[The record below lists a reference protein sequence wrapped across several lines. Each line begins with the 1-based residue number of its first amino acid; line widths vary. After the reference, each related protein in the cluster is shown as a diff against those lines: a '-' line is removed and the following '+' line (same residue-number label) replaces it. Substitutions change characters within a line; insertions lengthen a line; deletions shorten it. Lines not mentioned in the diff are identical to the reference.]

1 MPKLWRFSKLQK
13 TEKNTYKY
21 INLINFPFQ
30 YWVSRATPKENEEGN
45 NNNNN
50 NNNNNSTINNKGKR
64 KKSDKREEK
73 DEKKF
78 DKVIKEEKQTEQRRE
93 SAIDDQLGLHVVEN
107 SSQVDLILVF
117 FWKCAKLGI
126 WEKSNRLNS
135 ASAQRTQEMSDFA
148 KETSY
153 NNYDMPLA
161 ILKLSTTTTCH
172 WQSISKQWQKK

>member
-1 MPKLWRFSKLQK
+1 MPKLWRFSKLHK
-13 TEKNTYKY
+13 TETNTYNY

-64 KKSDKREEK
+64 KKSDRREEK

-117 FWKCAKLGI
+117 FSKGARLRI

-135 ASAQRTQEMSDFA
+135 ASAQRTQEMSDIA

-153 NNYDMPLA
+153 NNYDMPLTSYLEA
-161 ILKLSTTTTCH
+161 VTKEIE
-172 WQSISKQWQKK
+172 